1 MMTTKAYK
9 HKLSK
14 YIIAVLA
21 LSSLTACDFEKVN
34 TNEFELL
41 PEEGM
46 MDGITIGGPIT
57 AMEKCVFP
65 VGTQADGTLVVNR
78 YQTAYNLAADC
89 WSGYFG
95 QNNNWGGPNN
105 LNYFLKDGWVASSYT
120 EAYST
125 VVPLWQD
132 LKGKTETKFPE
143 AFALAQ
149 ILKISA
155 WHKATDMFGPIPYK
169 EAGKGLITVPYD
181 SQEEVYKAM
190 FKELSDAVDVLTRYA
205 DNGTTSLLPKA
216 DAVYGG
222 DVRKWVVYANSLM
235 LRLAMRVYYAD
246 AALSRQYAMQAINH
260 PYGVMKAKED
270 EAKMEKGAGL
280 VFKNNFDDL
289 INQYNECRMGS
300 SMLAYLGGYQDP
312 RLAKYFH
319 TSSLSQAMTV
329 GTMGKYMAIPTGHD
343 VNSNETF
350 KNTSRPAISNTTP
363 TYWMRASEVYFLL
376 SEAALHGFPVG
387 QSAEDLYKK
396 GIEMSFEEN
405 GIPTSEVTAY
415 LQSGLQPAAYN
426 MSVANPSVNV
436 SVPAVTQATTEWTGT
451 DEEKLEKIM
460 IQKWIALFPNGQEAW
475 TEYRRTGYPKLH
487 SAITNYSNGEVDS
500 EIGIRRMRYP
510 TNRSTSAEDIANL
523 ESARQ
528 MLRGGQDKAG
538 TRLWWDNK
546 NH

>member
-1 MMTTKAYK
+1 MKTKAYK
-9 HKLSK
+9 
-14 YIIAVLA
+14 YIVGFLA
-21 LSSLTACDFEKVN
+21 LSLFTACDFQKVN

-41 PEEGM
+41 PEEGL
-46 MDGITIGGPIT
+46 MDGISIGGPIT
-57 AMEKCVFP
+57 ALQKCVFP
-65 VGTQADGTLVVNR
+65 VGTQADGTSVANR

-120 EAYST
+120 ESYST

-132 LKGKTETKFPE
+132 LKGKTETQFPE
-143 AFALAQ
+143 VFALAQ

-181 SQEEVYKAM
+181 SQEEVYKSM
-190 FKELSDAVDVLTRYA
+190 FKELSDAIEVLTKYA
-205 DNGTTSLLPKA
+205 DNGNSKLLPNA
-216 DAVYGG
+216 DAVYAG
-222 DVRKWVVYANSLM
+222 DVHKWVVYANSLM

-246 AALSRQYAMQAINH
+246 AALSKKYALQAVNH
-260 PYGVMKAKED
+260 SYGVMKTKDD
-270 EAKMEKGAGL
+270 EAKMERGASL
-280 VFKNNFDDL
+280 EFKNNLDVL

-312 RLAKYFH
+312 RLPKYFN
-319 TSSLSQAMTV
+319 TSTVSQAVTV
-329 GTMGKYMAIPTGHD
+329 GTYGKYSGVPTGHD
-343 VNSNETF
+343 VSSNDAF
-350 KNTSRPAISNTTP
+350 RDSSRPAITSTTP

-376 SEAALHGFPVG
+376 AEAALHGFAVG
-387 QSAEDLYKK
+387 GTAESLYEK

-405 GIPTSEVTAY
+405 GIASSEVADY
-415 LQSGLQPAAYN
+415 MSSGLKPSAY
-426 MSVANPSVNV
+426 SFHLTNPGVNV
-436 SVPAVTQATTEWTGT
+436 DVPAVTEATTAWSGT

-460 IQKWIALFPNGQEAW
+460 IQKWIALYPNGQEAW

-487 SAITNYSNGEVDS
+487 SVVTNYSNGEIDS
-500 EIGIRRMRYP
+500 EVGIRRMRFP
-510 TNRSTSAEDIANL
+510 TNKSTSAEDIANL
-523 ESARQ
+523 ESARKL
-528 MLRGGQDKAG
+528 LRGGLDKAG

>member
-1 MMTTKAYK
+1 MKTKAYK
-9 HKLSK
+9 
-14 YIIAVLA
+14 YIVGFLA
-21 LSSLTACDFEKVN
+21 LSLFTACDFQKVN

-41 PEEGM
+41 PEEGL
-46 MDGITIGGPIT
+46 MDGISIGGPIT
-57 AMEKCVFP
+57 AMQKCVFP
-65 VGTQADGTLVVNR
+65 VGTQADGTSVANR

-120 EAYST
+120 ESYST

-132 LKGKTETKFPE
+132 LKGKTETQFPE
-143 AFALAQ
+143 VFALAQ

-190 FKELSDAVDVLTRYA
+190 FKELSDAIEVLTKYA
-205 DNGTTSLLPKA
+205 DNGNSKLLPNA
-216 DAVYGG
+216 DAVYAG
-222 DVRKWVVYANSLM
+222 DVHKWVVYANSLM

-246 AALSRQYAMQAINH
+246 AALSKKYALQAVNH
-260 PYGVMKAKED
+260 SYGVMKSKDD
-270 EAKMEKGAGL
+270 EAKMERGASL
-280 VFKNNFDDL
+280 EFKNNLDVL

-312 RLAKYFH
+312 RLPKYFN
-319 TSSLSQAMTV
+319 TSTVSQAVTV
-329 GTMGKYMAIPTGHD
+329 GTYGKYSGVPTGHD
-343 VNSNETF
+343 VSSNDAF
-350 KNTSRPAISNTTP
+350 RDSSRPAITSTTP

-376 SEAALHGFPVG
+376 AEAALHGFAVG
-387 QSAEDLYKK
+387 GTAESLYEK

-405 GIPTSEVTAY
+405 GIASSEVADY
-415 LQSGLQPAAYN
+415 MSSGLKPSAY
-426 MSVANPSVNV
+426 SFHLTNPGVNV
-436 SVPAVTQATTEWTGT
+436 DVPAVTEATTAWSGT

-460 IQKWIALFPNGQEAW
+460 IQKWIALYPNGQEAW

-487 SAITNYSNGEVDS
+487 SVVTNYSNGEIDS
-500 EIGIRRMRYP
+500 EVGIRRMRFP
-510 TNRSTSAEDIANL
+510 TNKSTSAEDIANL
-523 ESARQ
+523 ESARKL
-528 MLRGGQDKAG
+528 LRGGLDKAG

>member
-1 MMTTKAYK
+1 MKTKAYK
-9 HKLSK
+9 
-14 YIIAVLA
+14 YIVGVLA
-21 LSSLTACDFEKVN
+21 LSLFTACDFQKVN

-41 PEEGM
+41 PEEGL
-46 MDGITIGGPIT
+46 MDGISIGGPIT
-57 AMEKCVFP
+57 AMQKCVFP
-65 VGTQADGTLVVNR
+65 VGTQADGTSVANR

-120 EAYST
+120 ESYST

-132 LKGKTETKFPE
+132 LKGKTETQFPE
-143 AFALAQ
+143 VFALAQ

-190 FKELSDAVDVLTRYA
+190 FKELSDAIEVLTKYA
-205 DNGTTSLLPKA
+205 DNGNSKLLPNA
-216 DAVYGG
+216 DAVYAG
-222 DVRKWVVYANSLM
+222 DVHKWVVYANSLM

-246 AALSRQYAMQAINH
+246 AALSKKYALQAVNH
-260 PYGVMKAKED
+260 SYGVMKTKDD
-270 EAKMEKGAGL
+270 EAKMERGASL
-280 VFKNNFDDL
+280 EFKNNLDVL

-312 RLAKYFH
+312 RLPKYFN
-319 TSSLSQAMTV
+319 TSTVSQAVTV
-329 GTMGKYMAIPTGHD
+329 GTYGKYSGVPTGHD
-343 VNSNETF
+343 VSSNDAF
-350 KNTSRPAISNTTP
+350 RDSSRPAITSTTP

-376 SEAALHGFPVG
+376 AEAALHGFAVG
-387 QSAEDLYKK
+387 GTAESLYEK

-405 GIPTSEVTAY
+405 GIASSEVADY
-415 LQSGLQPAAYN
+415 MSSGLKPSAY
-426 MSVANPSVNV
+426 SFHLTNPGVNV
-436 SVPAVTQATTEWTGT
+436 DVPAVTEATTAWSGT

-460 IQKWIALFPNGQEAW
+460 IQKWIALYPNGQEAW
-475 TEYRRTGYPKLH
+475 SEYRRTGYPKLH
-487 SAITNYSNGEVDS
+487 SAISNYSNGEVDS
-500 EIGIRRMRYP
+500 EVGIRRMRFP
-510 TNRSTSAEDIANL
+510 TNKSTSAEDIANL
-523 ESARQ
+523 ESARKL
-528 MLRGGQDKAG
+528 LRGGLDKAG

>member
-1 MMTTKAYK
+1 MKTKAYK
-9 HKLSK
+9 
-14 YIIAVLA
+14 YIVGFLA
-21 LSSLTACDFEKVN
+21 LSLFTACDFQKVN

-41 PEEGM
+41 PEEGL
-46 MDGITIGGPIT
+46 MDGISIGGPIT
-57 AMEKCVFP
+57 AMQKCVFP
-65 VGTQADGTLVVNR
+65 VGTQADGTSVANR

-120 EAYST
+120 ESYST

-132 LKGKTETKFPE
+132 LKGKTETQFPE
-143 AFALAQ
+143 VFALAQ

-181 SQEEVYKAM
+181 SQEEVYKSM
-190 FKELSDAVDVLTRYA
+190 FKELSDAIEVLTKYA
-205 DNGTTSLLPKA
+205 DNGNSKLLPNA
-216 DAVYGG
+216 DAVYAG
-222 DVRKWVVYANSLM
+222 DVHKWVVYANSLM

-246 AALSRQYAMQAINH
+246 AALSKKYALQAVNH
-260 PYGVMKAKED
+260 SYGVMKTKDD
-270 EAKMEKGAGL
+270 EAKMERGASL
-280 VFKNNFDDL
+280 EFKNNLDVL

-312 RLAKYFH
+312 RLPKYFN
-319 TSSLSQAMTV
+319 TSTVSQAVTV
-329 GTMGKYMAIPTGHD
+329 GTYGKYSGVPTGHD
-343 VNSNETF
+343 VSSNDAF
-350 KNTSRPAISNTTP
+350 RDSSRPAITSTTP

-376 SEAALHGFPVG
+376 AEAALHGFAVG
-387 QSAEDLYKK
+387 GTAESLYEK

-405 GIPTSEVTAY
+405 GIASSEVADY
-415 LQSGLQPAAYN
+415 MSSGLKPSAY
-426 MSVANPSVNV
+426 SFHLTNPGVNV
-436 SVPAVTQATTEWTGT
+436 DVPAVTEATTAWSGT

-460 IQKWIALFPNGQEAW
+460 IQKWIALYPNGQEAW
-475 TEYRRTGYPKLH
+475 SEYRRTGYPKLH
-487 SAITNYSNGEVDS
+487 SVVTNYSNGEIDS
-500 EIGIRRMRYP
+500 EVGIRRMRFP
-510 TNRSTSAEDIANL
+510 TNKSTSAEDIANL
-523 ESARQ
+523 ESARKL
-528 MLRGGQDKAG
+528 LRGGLDKAG

>member
-1 MMTTKAYK
+1 MKTKAYK
-9 HKLSK
+9 
-14 YIIAVLA
+14 YIVGVLA
-21 LSSLTACDFEKVN
+21 LSLFTACDFQKVN

-41 PEEGM
+41 PEEGL
-46 MDGITIGGPIT
+46 MDGISIGGPIT
-57 AMEKCVFP
+57 AMQKCVFP
-65 VGTQADGTLVVNR
+65 VGTQADGTSVANR

-120 EAYST
+120 ESYST

-132 LKGKTETKFPE
+132 LKGKTETQFPE
-143 AFALAQ
+143 VFALAQ

-181 SQEEVYKAM
+181 SQEEVYKSM
-190 FKELSDAVDVLTRYA
+190 FKELSDAIEVLTKYA
-205 DNGTTSLLPKA
+205 DNGNSKLLPNA
-216 DAVYGG
+216 DAVYAG
-222 DVRKWVVYANSLM
+222 DVHKWVVYANSLM

-246 AALSRQYAMQAINH
+246 AALSKKYALQAINH
-260 PYGVMKAKED
+260 SYGVMKTKDD
-270 EAKMEKGAGL
+270 EAKMERGASL
-280 VFKNNFDDL
+280 EFKNNLDVL

-312 RLAKYFH
+312 RLPKYFN
-319 TSSLSQAMTV
+319 TSTVSQAVTV
-329 GTMGKYMAIPTGHD
+329 GTYGKYSGVPTGHD
-343 VNSNETF
+343 VSSNDAF
-350 KNTSRPAISNTTP
+350 KDSSRPAITSTTP

-376 SEAALHGFPVG
+376 AEAALHGFAVG
-387 QSAEDLYKK
+387 GTAESLYEK

-405 GIPTSEVTAY
+405 GIASSEVADY
-415 LQSGLQPAAYN
+415 MSSGLKPSAY
-426 MSVANPSVNV
+426 SFHLTNPSVNV
-436 SVPAVTQATTEWTGT
+436 DVPAVTEATTAWSGT

-460 IQKWIALFPNGQEAW
+460 IQKWIALYPNGQEAW

-487 SAITNYSNGEVDS
+487 SVVTNYSNGEVDS
-500 EIGIRRMRYP
+500 EVGIRRMRFP
-510 TNRSTSAEDIANL
+510 TNKSTSAEDIANL
-523 ESARQ
+523 ESARKL
-528 MLRGGQDKAG
+528 LRGGLDKAG

>member
-1 MMTTKAYK
+1 MKTKAYK
-9 HKLSK
+9 
-14 YIIAVLA
+14 YIVGFLA
-21 LSSLTACDFEKVN
+21 LSLFTACDFQKVN

-41 PEEGM
+41 PEEGL
-46 MDGITIGGPIT
+46 MDGISIGGPIT
-57 AMEKCVFP
+57 AMQKCVFP
-65 VGTQADGTLVVNR
+65 VGTQADGTSVANR

-120 EAYST
+120 ESYST

-132 LKGKTETKFPE
+132 LKGKTETQFPE
-143 AFALAQ
+143 VFALAQ

-190 FKELSDAVDVLTRYA
+190 FKELSDAIEVLTKYA
-205 DNGTTSLLPKA
+205 DNGNSKLLPNA
-216 DAVYGG
+216 DAVYAG
-222 DVRKWVVYANSLM
+222 DVHKWVVYANSLM

-246 AALSRQYAMQAINH
+246 AALSKKYALQAVNH
-260 PYGVMKAKED
+260 SYGVMKTKDD
-270 EAKMEKGAGL
+270 EAKMERGASL
-280 VFKNNFDDL
+280 EFKNNLDVL

-312 RLAKYFH
+312 RLPKYFN
-319 TSSLSQAMTV
+319 TSTVSQAVTV
-329 GTMGKYMAIPTGHD
+329 GTYGKYSGVPTGHD
-343 VNSNETF
+343 VSSNGAF
-350 KNTSRPAISNTTP
+350 RDSSRPAITSTTP

-376 SEAALHGFPVG
+376 AEAALHGFAVG
-387 QSAEDLYKK
+387 GTAESLYEK

-405 GIPTSEVTAY
+405 GIASSEVADY
-415 LQSGLQPAAYN
+415 MSSGLKPSAY
-426 MSVANPSVNV
+426 SFHLTNPGVNV
-436 SVPAVTQATTEWTGT
+436 DVPAVTEATTAWSGT

-460 IQKWIALFPNGQEAW
+460 IQKWIALYPNGQEAW

-487 SAITNYSNGEVDS
+487 SVVTNYSNGEIDS
-500 EIGIRRMRYP
+500 EVGIRRMRFP
-510 TNRSTSAEDIANL
+510 TNKSTSAEDIANL
-523 ESARQ
+523 ESARKL
-528 MLRGGQDKAG
+528 LRGGLDKAG

>member
-1 MMTTKAYK
+1 MKTKAYK
-9 HKLSK
+9 
-14 YIIAVLA
+14 YIVGFLA
-21 LSSLTACDFEKVN
+21 LSLFTACDFQKVN

-41 PEEGM
+41 PEEGL
-46 MDGITIGGPIT
+46 MDGISIGGPIT
-57 AMEKCVFP
+57 AMQKCVFP
-65 VGTQADGTLVVNR
+65 VGTQADGTSVANR

-120 EAYST
+120 ESYST

-132 LKGKTETKFPE
+132 LKGKTETQFPE
-143 AFALAQ
+143 VFALAQ

-190 FKELSDAVDVLTRYA
+190 FKELSDAIEVLTKYA
-205 DNGTTSLLPKA
+205 DNGNSKLLPNA
-216 DAVYGG
+216 DAVYAG
-222 DVRKWVVYANSLM
+222 DVHKWVVYANSLM

-246 AALSRQYAMQAINH
+246 AALSKKYALQAVNH
-260 PYGVMKAKED
+260 SYGVMKTKDD
-270 EAKMEKGAGL
+270 EAKMERGASL
-280 VFKNNFDDL
+280 EFKNNLDVL

-312 RLAKYFH
+312 RLPKYFN
-319 TSSLSQAMTV
+319 TSTVSQAVTV
-329 GTMGKYMAIPTGHD
+329 GTYGKYSGVPTGHD
-343 VNSNETF
+343 VSSNDAF
-350 KNTSRPAISNTTP
+350 RDSSRPAITSTTP

-376 SEAALHGFPVG
+376 AEAALHGFAVG
-387 QSAEDLYKK
+387 GTAESLYEK

-405 GIPTSEVTAY
+405 GIASSEVADY
-415 LQSGLQPAAYN
+415 MSSGLKPSAY
-426 MSVANPSVNV
+426 SFHLTNPSVNV
-436 SVPAVTQATTEWTGT
+436 DVPAVTEATTAWSGT

-460 IQKWIALFPNGQEAW
+460 IQKWIALYPNGQEAW

-487 SAITNYSNGEVDS
+487 SVVTNYSNGEVDS
-500 EIGIRRMRYP
+500 EVGIRRMRFP
-510 TNRSTSAEDIANL
+510 TNKSTSAEDIANL
-523 ESARQ
+523 ESARKL
-528 MLRGGQDKAG
+528 LRGGLDKAG

>member
-1 MMTTKAYK
+1 MKTKAYK
-9 HKLSK
+9 
-14 YIIAVLA
+14 YIVGVLA
-21 LSSLTACDFEKVN
+21 LSLFTACDFQKVN

-41 PEEGM
+41 PEEGL
-46 MDGITIGGPIT
+46 MDGISIGGPIT
-57 AMEKCVFP
+57 AMQKCVFP
-65 VGTQADGTLVVNR
+65 VGTQADGTSVANR

-120 EAYST
+120 ESYST

-132 LKGKTETKFPE
+132 LKGKTETQFPE
-143 AFALAQ
+143 VFALAQ

-181 SQEEVYKAM
+181 SQEEVYKSM
-190 FKELSDAVDVLTRYA
+190 FKELSDAIEVLTKYA
-205 DNGTTSLLPKA
+205 DNGNSKLLPNA
-216 DAVYGG
+216 DAIYAG
-222 DVRKWVVYANSLM
+222 DVHKWVVYANSLM

-246 AALSRQYAMQAINH
+246 AALSKQYALQAVNH
-260 PYGVMKAKED
+260 SYGVMKTKDD
-270 EAKMEKGAGL
+270 EAKMERGASL
-280 VFKNNFDDL
+280 EFKNNLDVL

-312 RLAKYFH
+312 RLPKYFN
-319 TSSLSQAMTV
+319 TSTVSQAVTV
-329 GTMGKYMAIPTGHD
+329 GTYGKYSGVPTGHD
-343 VNSNETF
+343 VSSNDAF
-350 KNTSRPAISNTTP
+350 KDSSRPAITSTTP

-376 SEAALHGFPVG
+376 AEAALHGFAVG
-387 QSAEDLYKK
+387 GTAESLYEK

-405 GIPTSEVTAY
+405 GIASSEAADY
-415 LQSGLQPAAYN
+415 MSSGLKPSAY
-426 MSVANPSVNV
+426 SFHLTNPGVNV
-436 SVPAVTQATTEWTGT
+436 DVPAVTQATTEWTGT

-460 IQKWIALFPNGQEAW
+460 IQKWIALYPNGQEAW

-487 SAITNYSNGEVDS
+487 SVVTNYSNGEIDS
-500 EIGIRRMRYP
+500 EVGIRRMRFP
-510 TNRSTSAEDIANL
+510 TNKSTSAEDIANL
-523 ESARQ
+523 ESARKL
-528 MLRGGQDKAG
+528 LRGGLDKAG

>member
-1 MMTTKAYK
+1 MKTKAYK
-9 HKLSK
+9 
-14 YIIAVLA
+14 YIVGVLA
-21 LSSLTACDFEKVN
+21 LSLFTACDFQKVN

-41 PEEGM
+41 PEEGL
-46 MDGITIGGPIT
+46 MDGISIGGPIT
-57 AMEKCVFP
+57 AMQKCVFP
-65 VGTQADGTLVVNR
+65 VGTQADGTSVANR

-120 EAYST
+120 ESYST

-132 LKGKTETKFPE
+132 LKGKTETQFPE
-143 AFALAQ
+143 VFALAQ

-190 FKELSDAVDVLTRYA
+190 FKELSDAIEVLTKYA
-205 DNGTTSLLPKA
+205 DNGNSKLLPNA
-216 DAVYGG
+216 DAVYAG
-222 DVRKWVVYANSLM
+222 DVHKWVVYANSLM

-246 AALSRQYAMQAINH
+246 AALSKKYALQAVNH
-260 PYGVMKAKED
+260 SYGVMKIKDD
-270 EAKMEKGAGL
+270 EAKMERGASL
-280 VFKNNFDDL
+280 EFKNNLDVL

-312 RLAKYFH
+312 RLPKYFN
-319 TSSLSQAMTV
+319 TSTVSQAVTV
-329 GTMGKYMAIPTGHD
+329 GTYGKYSGVPTGHD
-343 VNSNETF
+343 VSSNDAF
-350 KNTSRPAISNTTP
+350 KDSSRPAITSTTP

-376 SEAALHGFPVG
+376 AEAALHGFAVG
-387 QSAEDLYKK
+387 GTAESLYEK

-405 GIPTSEVTAY
+405 GIASSEVADY
-415 LQSGLQPAAYN
+415 MSSGLKPSAY
-426 MSVANPSVNV
+426 SFHLTNPGVNV
-436 SVPAVTQATTEWTGT
+436 DVPAVTEATTAWSGT

-460 IQKWIALFPNGQEAW
+460 IQKWIALYPNGQEAW

-487 SAITNYSNGEVDS
+487 SVVTNYSNGEVDS
-500 EIGIRRMRYP
+500 EVGIRRMRFP
-510 TNRSTSAEDIANL
+510 TNKSTSAEDIANL
-523 ESARQ
+523 ESARKL
-528 MLRGGQDKAG
+528 LRGGLDKAG

>member
-1 MMTTKAYK
+1 MKTKAYK
-9 HKLSK
+9 YIVGVLVLS
-14 YIIAVLA
+14 LF
-21 LSSLTACDFEKVN
+21 TACDFQKVN

-41 PEEGM
+41 PEEGL
-46 MDGITIGGPIT
+46 MDGISIGGPIT
-57 AMEKCVFP
+57 AMQKCVFP
-65 VGTQADGTLVVNR
+65 VGTQADGTSVANR

-120 EAYST
+120 ESYST

-132 LKGKTETKFPE
+132 LKGKTETQFPE
-143 AFALAQ
+143 VFALAQ

-181 SQEEVYKAM
+181 SQEEVYKSM
-190 FKELSDAVDVLTRYA
+190 FKELSDAIEVLTKYA
-205 DNGTTSLLPKA
+205 DNGNSKLLPNA
-216 DAVYGG
+216 DAVYAG
-222 DVRKWVVYANSLM
+222 DVHKWVVYANSLM

-246 AALSRQYAMQAINH
+246 AALSKKYALQAVNH
-260 PYGVMKAKED
+260 SYGVMKTKDD
-270 EAKMEKGAGL
+270 EAKMERGASL
-280 VFKNNFDDL
+280 EFKNNLDVL

-312 RLAKYFH
+312 RLPKYFN
-319 TSSLSQAMTV
+319 TSTVSQAVTV
-329 GTMGKYMAIPTGHD
+329 GTYGKYSGVPTGHD
-343 VNSNETF
+343 VSSNDAF
-350 KNTSRPAISNTTP
+350 RDSSRPAITSTTP

-376 SEAALHGFPVG
+376 AEAALHGFAVG
-387 QSAEDLYKK
+387 GTAESLYEK

-405 GIPTSEVTAY
+405 GIASSEVADY
-415 LQSGLQPAAYN
+415 MSSGLKPSAY
-426 MSVANPSVNV
+426 SFHLTNPGVNV
-436 SVPAVTQATTEWTGT
+436 DVPAVTEATTAWSGT

-460 IQKWIALFPNGQEAW
+460 IQKWIALYPNGQEAW
-475 TEYRRTGYPKLH
+475 SEYRRTGYPKLH
-487 SAITNYSNGEVDS
+487 SVVTNYSNGEVDS
-500 EIGIRRMRYP
+500 EVGIRRMRFP
-510 TNRSTSAEDIANL
+510 TNKSTSAEDIANL
-523 ESARQ
+523 ESARKL
-528 MLRGGQDKAG
+528 LRGGLDKAG

>member
-1 MMTTKAYK
+1 MKTKAYK
-9 HKLSK
+9 
-14 YIIAVLA
+14 YIVGVLA
-21 LSSLTACDFEKVN
+21 LSLFTACDFQKVN

-41 PEEGM
+41 PEEGL
-46 MDGITIGGPIT
+46 MDGISIGGPIT
-57 AMEKCVFP
+57 AMQKCVFP
-65 VGTQADGTLVVNR
+65 VGTQADGTSVANR

-120 EAYST
+120 ESYST

-132 LKGKTETKFPE
+132 LKGKTETQFPE
-143 AFALAQ
+143 VFALAQ

-181 SQEEVYKAM
+181 SQEEVYKSM
-190 FKELSDAVDVLTRYA
+190 FKELSDAIEVLTKYA
-205 DNGTTSLLPKA
+205 DNGNSKLLPNA
-216 DAVYGG
+216 DAVYAG
-222 DVRKWVVYANSLM
+222 DVHKWVVYANSLM

-246 AALSRQYAMQAINH
+246 AALSKQYALQAVNH
-260 PYGVMKAKED
+260 SYGVMKSKDD
-270 EAKMEKGAGL
+270 EAKMERGASL
-280 VFKNNFDDL
+280 EFKNNLDVL

-312 RLAKYFH
+312 RLPKYFN
-319 TSSLSQAMTV
+319 TSTVSQAVTV
-329 GTMGKYMAIPTGHD
+329 GTYGKYSGVPTGHD
-343 VNSNETF
+343 VSSNDAF
-350 KNTSRPAISNTTP
+350 KDSSRPAITSTTP

-376 SEAALHGFPVG
+376 AEAALHGFAVG
-387 QSAEDLYKK
+387 GTAESLYEK

-405 GIPTSEVTAY
+405 GIASSEVADY
-415 LQSGLQPAAYN
+415 MSSGLKPSAY
-426 MSVANPSVNV
+426 SFHLTNPSVNV
-436 SVPAVTQATTEWTGT
+436 DAPALTQATTEWTGT

-460 IQKWIALFPNGQEAW
+460 IQKWIALYPNGQEAW
-475 TEYRRTGYPKLH
+475 SEYRRTGYPKLH
-487 SAITNYSNGEVDS
+487 STITNYSNGEVDS
-500 EIGIRRMRYP
+500 EVGIRRMRFP
-510 TNRSTSAEDIANL
+510 TNKSTSAEDIANL
-523 ESARQ
+523 ESARKL
-528 MLRGGQDKAG
+528 LRGGLDKAG

>member
-1 MMTTKAYK
+1 MKTKAYK
-9 HKLSK
+9 
-14 YIIAVLA
+14 YIVGVLA
-21 LSSLTACDFEKVN
+21 LSLFTACDFQKVN

-41 PEEGM
+41 PEEGL
-46 MDGITIGGPIT
+46 MDGISIGGPIT
-57 AMEKCVFP
+57 AMQKCVFP
-65 VGTQADGTLVVNR
+65 VGTQADGTSVANR

-120 EAYST
+120 ESYST

-132 LKGKTETKFPE
+132 LKGKTETQFPE
-143 AFALAQ
+143 VFALAQ

-190 FKELSDAVDVLTRYA
+190 FKELSDAIEVLTKYA
-205 DNGTTSLLPKA
+205 DNGNSKLLPNA
-216 DAVYGG
+216 DAVYAG
-222 DVRKWVVYANSLM
+222 DVHKWVVYANSLM

-246 AALSRQYAMQAINH
+246 AALSKKYALQAVNH
-260 PYGVMKAKED
+260 SYGVMKTKDD
-270 EAKMEKGAGL
+270 EAKMERGASL
-280 VFKNNFDDL
+280 EFKNNLDVL

-312 RLAKYFH
+312 RLPKYFN
-319 TSSLSQAMTV
+319 TSTVSQAVTV
-329 GTMGKYMAIPTGHD
+329 GTYGKYSGVPTGHD
-343 VNSNETF
+343 VSSNDAF
-350 KNTSRPAISNTTP
+350 RDSSRPAITSTTP

-376 SEAALHGFPVG
+376 AEAALHGFAVG
-387 QSAEDLYKK
+387 GTAESLYEK

-405 GIPTSEVTAY
+405 GIASSEVADY
-415 LQSGLQPAAYN
+415 MSSGLKPSAY
-426 MSVANPSVNV
+426 SFHLTNPSVNV
-436 SVPAVTQATTEWTGT
+436 DAPALTQATTEWTGT

-460 IQKWIALFPNGQEAW
+460 IQKWIALYPNGQEAW

-487 SAITNYSNGEVDS
+487 SVVTNYSNGEIDS
-500 EIGIRRMRYP
+500 EVGIRRMRFP
-510 TNRSTSAEDIANL
+510 TNKSTSAEDIANL
-523 ESARQ
+523 ESARKL
-528 MLRGGQDKAG
+528 LRGGLDKAG

-546 NH
+546 KH

>member
-1 MMTTKAYK
+1 MKTKAYK
-9 HKLSK
+9 
-14 YIIAVLA
+14 YIVGVLA
-21 LSSLTACDFEKVN
+21 LSLFTACDFQKVN

-41 PEEGM
+41 PEEGL
-46 MDGITIGGPIT
+46 MDGISIGGPIT
-57 AMEKCVFP
+57 AMQKCVFP
-65 VGTQADGTLVVNR
+65 VGTQADGTSVANR

-120 EAYST
+120 ESYST

-132 LKGKTETKFPE
+132 LKGKTETQFPE
-143 AFALAQ
+143 VFALAQ

-190 FKELSDAVDVLTRYA
+190 FKELSDAIEVLTKYA
-205 DNGTTSLLPKA
+205 DNGNSKLLPNA
-216 DAVYGG
+216 DAVYAG
-222 DVRKWVVYANSLM
+222 DVHKWVVYANSLM

-246 AALSRQYAMQAINH
+246 AALSKKYALQAVNH
-260 PYGVMKAKED
+260 SYGVMKSKDD
-270 EAKMEKGAGL
+270 EAKMERGASL
-280 VFKNNFDDL
+280 EFKNNLDVL

-312 RLAKYFH
+312 RLPKYFN
-319 TSSLSQAMTV
+319 TSTVSQAVTV
-329 GTMGKYMAIPTGHD
+329 GTYGKYSGVPTGHD
-343 VNSNETF
+343 VSSNDAF
-350 KNTSRPAISNTTP
+350 RDSSRPAITSTTP

-376 SEAALHGFPVG
+376 AEAALHGFAVG
-387 QSAEDLYKK
+387 GTAESLYEK

-405 GIPTSEVTAY
+405 GIASSEVADY
-415 LQSGLQPAAYN
+415 MSSGLKPSAY
-426 MSVANPSVNV
+426 SFHLTNPSVNV
-436 SVPAVTQATTEWTGT
+436 DVPAVTEATTAWSGT

-460 IQKWIALFPNGQEAW
+460 IQKWIALYPNGQEAW

-487 SAITNYSNGEVDS
+487 SVVTNYSNGEVDS
-500 EIGIRRMRYP
+500 EVGIRRMRFP
-510 TNRSTSAEDIANL
+510 TNKSTSAEDIANL
-523 ESARQ
+523 ESARKL
-528 MLRGGQDKAG
+528 LRGGLDKAG

>member
-1 MMTTKAYK
+1 MKTKAYK
-9 HKLSK
+9 
-14 YIIAVLA
+14 YIVGFLA
-21 LSSLTACDFEKVN
+21 LSLFTACDFQKVN

-41 PEEGM
+41 PEEGL
-46 MDGITIGGPIT
+46 MDGISIGGPIT
-57 AMEKCVFP
+57 AMQKCVFP
-65 VGTQADGTLVVNR
+65 VGTQADGTSVANR

-120 EAYST
+120 ESYST
-125 VVPLWQD
+125 IVPLWQD
-132 LKGKTETKFPE
+132 LKGKTETQFPE
-143 AFALAQ
+143 VFALAQ

-181 SQEEVYKAM
+181 SQEEVYKSM
-190 FKELSDAVDVLTRYA
+190 FKELSDAIEVLTKYA
-205 DNGTTSLLPKA
+205 DNGNSKLLPNA
-216 DAVYGG
+216 DAVYAG
-222 DVRKWVVYANSLM
+222 DVHKWVVYANSLM

-246 AALSRQYAMQAINH
+246 AALSKKYALQAVNH
-260 PYGVMKAKED
+260 SYGVMKTKDD
-270 EAKMEKGAGL
+270 EAKMERGASL
-280 VFKNNFDDL
+280 EFKNNLDVL

-312 RLAKYFH
+312 RLPKYFN
-319 TSSLSQAMTV
+319 TSTVSQAVTV
-329 GTMGKYMAIPTGHD
+329 GTYGKYSGVPTGHD
-343 VNSNETF
+343 VSSNDAF
-350 KNTSRPAISNTTP
+350 KDSSRPAITSTTP

-376 SEAALHGFPVG
+376 AEAALHGFAVG
-387 QSAEDLYKK
+387 GTAESLYEK

-405 GIPTSEVTAY
+405 GIASSEVADY
-415 LQSGLQPAAYN
+415 MSSGLKPSAY
-426 MSVANPSVNV
+426 SFHLTNPGVNV
-436 SVPAVTQATTEWTGT
+436 DVPAVTEATTAWSGT

-460 IQKWIALFPNGQEAW
+460 IQKWIALYPNGQEAW

-487 SAITNYSNGEVDS
+487 SAISNYSNGEVDS
-500 EIGIRRMRYP
+500 EVGIRRMHFP
-510 TNRSTSAEDIANL
+510 TNKSTSAEDIANL
-523 ESARQ
+523 ESARKL
-528 MLRGGQDKAG
+528 LRGGLDKAG

>member
-1 MMTTKAYK
+1 MKTKAYK
-9 HKLSK
+9 
-14 YIIAVLA
+14 YIVGVLA
-21 LSSLTACDFEKVN
+21 LSLFTACDFQKVN

-41 PEEGM
+41 PEEGL
-46 MDGITIGGPIT
+46 MDGISIGGPIT
-57 AMEKCVFP
+57 AMQKCVFP
-65 VGTQADGTLVVNR
+65 VGTQADGTSVANR

-120 EAYST
+120 ESYST
-125 VVPLWQD
+125 VIPLWQD
-132 LKGKTETKFPE
+132 LKGKTEKQFPE
-143 AFALAQ
+143 VFALAQ

-181 SQEEVYKAM
+181 SQEEVYKSM
-190 FKELSDAVDVLTRYA
+190 FKELSDAIEVLTKYA
-205 DNGTTSLLPKA
+205 DNGNSKLLPNA
-216 DAVYGG
+216 DAVYAG
-222 DVRKWVVYANSLM
+222 DVHKWVVYANSLM

-246 AALSRQYAMQAINH
+246 AALSKKYALQAVNH
-260 PYGVMKAKED
+260 SYGVMKTKDD
-270 EAKMEKGAGL
+270 EAKMERGASL
-280 VFKNNFDDL
+280 EFKNNLDVL

-312 RLAKYFH
+312 RLPKYFN
-319 TSSLSQAMTV
+319 TSTVSQAVTV
-329 GTMGKYMAIPTGHD
+329 GTYGKYSGVPTGHD
-343 VNSNETF
+343 VSSNDAF
-350 KNTSRPAISNTTP
+350 RDSSRPAITSTTP

-376 SEAALHGFPVG
+376 AEAALHGFAVG
-387 QSAEDLYKK
+387 GTAESLYEK

-405 GIPTSEVTAY
+405 GIASSEVADY
-415 LQSGLQPAAYN
+415 MSSGLKPSAY
-426 MSVANPSVNV
+426 SFHLTNPSVNV
-436 SVPAVTQATTEWTGT
+436 DAPALTQATTEWTGT

-460 IQKWIALFPNGQEAW
+460 IQKWIALYPNGQEAW

-487 SAITNYSNGEVDS
+487 SVITNYSNGEIDS
-500 EIGIRRMRYP
+500 EVGIRRMRFP
-510 TNRSTSAEDIANL
+510 TNKSTSAEDIANL
-523 ESARQ
+523 ESARKL
-528 MLRGGQDKAG
+528 LRGGLDKAG

>member
-1 MMTTKAYK
+1 MKTKAYK
-9 HKLSK
+9 
-14 YIIAVLA
+14 YIVGVLA
-21 LSSLTACDFEKVN
+21 LSLFTACDFQKVN

-41 PEEGM
+41 PEEGL
-46 MDGITIGGPIT
+46 MDGISIGGPIT
-57 AMEKCVFP
+57 AMQKCVFP
-65 VGTQADGTLVVNR
+65 VGTQADGTSVANR

-120 EAYST
+120 ESYST

-132 LKGKTETKFPE
+132 LKGKTETQFPE
-143 AFALAQ
+143 VFALAQ

-181 SQEEVYKAM
+181 SQEEVYKSM
-190 FKELSDAVDVLTRYA
+190 FKELSDAIEVLTKYA
-205 DNGTTSLLPKA
+205 DNGNSKLLPNA
-216 DAVYGG
+216 DAIYAG
-222 DVRKWVVYANSLM
+222 DVHKWVVYANSLM

-246 AALSRQYAMQAINH
+246 AALSKQYALQAVNH
-260 PYGVMKAKED
+260 SYGVMKSKDD
-270 EAKMEKGAGL
+270 EAKMERGASL
-280 VFKNNFDDL
+280 EFKNNLDVL

-312 RLAKYFH
+312 RLPKYFN
-319 TSSLSQAMTV
+319 TSTVSQAVTV
-329 GTMGKYMAIPTGHD
+329 GTYGKYSGVPTGHD
-343 VNSNETF
+343 VSSNDAF
-350 KNTSRPAISNTTP
+350 KDSSRPAITSTAP

-376 SEAALHGFPVG
+376 AEAALHGFAVG
-387 QSAEDLYKK
+387 GTAESLYEK

-405 GIPTSEVTAY
+405 GIASSEVADY
-415 LQSGLQPAAYN
+415 MSSGLKPSAY
-426 MSVANPSVNV
+426 SFHLTNPGVNV
-436 SVPAVTQATTEWTGT
+436 DVPAVTQATTEWTGT

-460 IQKWIALFPNGQEAW
+460 IQKWIALYPNGQEAW

-487 SAITNYSNGEVDS
+487 SVVTNYSNGEIDS
-500 EIGIRRMRYP
+500 EVGIRRMRFP
-510 TNRSTSAEDIANL
+510 TNKSTSAEDIANL
-523 ESARQ
+523 ESARKL
-528 MLRGGQDKAG
+528 LRGGLDKAG

>member
-1 MMTTKAYK
+1 MKTKAYK
-9 HKLSK
+9 
-14 YIIAVLA
+14 YIVGVLA
-21 LSSLTACDFEKVN
+21 LSLFTACDFQKVN

-41 PEEGM
+41 PEEGL
-46 MDGITIGGPIT
+46 MDGISIGGPIT
-57 AMEKCVFP
+57 AMQKCVFP
-65 VGTQADGTLVVNR
+65 VGTQADGTSVANR

-120 EAYST
+120 ESYST

-132 LKGKTETKFPE
+132 LKGKTETQFPE
-143 AFALAQ
+143 VFALAQ

-181 SQEEVYKAM
+181 SQEEVYKSM
-190 FKELSDAVDVLTRYA
+190 FKELSDAIEVLTKYA
-205 DNGTTSLLPKA
+205 DNGNSKLLPNA
-216 DAVYGG
+216 DAVYAG
-222 DVRKWVVYANSLM
+222 DVHKWVVYANSLM

-246 AALSRQYAMQAINH
+246 AALSKKYALQAVNH
-260 PYGVMKAKED
+260 SYGVMKTKDD
-270 EAKMEKGAGL
+270 EAKMERGASL
-280 VFKNNFDDL
+280 EFKNNLDVL

-312 RLAKYFH
+312 RLPKYFN
-319 TSSLSQAMTV
+319 TSTVSQAVTV
-329 GTMGKYMAIPTGHD
+329 GTYGKYSGVPTGHD
-343 VNSNETF
+343 VSSNDAF
-350 KNTSRPAISNTTP
+350 KDSSRPAITSTTP

-376 SEAALHGFPVG
+376 AEAALHGFAVG
-387 QSAEDLYKK
+387 GTAESLYEK

-405 GIPTSEVTAY
+405 GIASSEVVDY
-415 LQSGLQPAAYN
+415 MSSGLKPSAY
-426 MSVANPSVNV
+426 SFHLTNPSVNV
-436 SVPAVTQATTEWTGT
+436 DVPAVTEATTAWNGT

-460 IQKWIALFPNGQEAW
+460 IQKWIALYPNGQEAW
-475 TEYRRTGYPKLH
+475 SEYRRTGYPKLH
-487 SAITNYSNGEVDS
+487 SVITNYSNGEIDS
-500 EIGIRRMRYP
+500 EVGIRRMRFP
-510 TNRSTSAEDIANL
+510 TNKSTSAEDIANL
-523 ESARQ
+523 ESARKL
-528 MLRGGQDKAG
+528 LRGGLDKAG

>member
-1 MMTTKAYK
+1 MKTKAYK
-9 HKLSK
+9 YIVGVLVLS
-14 YIIAVLA
+14 LF
-21 LSSLTACDFEKVN
+21 TACDFQKVN

-41 PEEGM
+41 PEEGL
-46 MDGITIGGPIT
+46 MDGISIGGPIT
-57 AMEKCVFP
+57 AMQKCVFP
-65 VGTQADGTLVVNR
+65 VGTQADGTSVANR

-120 EAYST
+120 ESYST

-132 LKGKTETKFPE
+132 LKGKTETQFPE
-143 AFALAQ
+143 VFALAQ

-181 SQEEVYKAM
+181 SQEEVYKSM
-190 FKELSDAVDVLTRYA
+190 FKELSDAIEVLTKYA
-205 DNGTTSLLPKA
+205 DNGNSKLLPNA
-216 DAVYGG
+216 DAVYAG
-222 DVRKWVVYANSLM
+222 DVHKWVVYANSLM

-246 AALSRQYAMQAINH
+246 AALSKQYALQAVNH
-260 PYGVMKAKED
+260 SYGVMKTKDD
-270 EAKMEKGAGL
+270 EAKMERGASL
-280 VFKNNFDDL
+280 EFKNNLDVL

-312 RLAKYFH
+312 RLPKYFN
-319 TSSLSQAMTV
+319 TSSVSQAVTV
-329 GTMGKYMAIPTGHD
+329 GTYGKYSGVPTGHD
-343 VNSNETF
+343 VSSNDAF
-350 KNTSRPAISNTTP
+350 KDSSRPAITSTTP

-376 SEAALHGFPVG
+376 AEAALHGFAVG
-387 QSAEDLYKK
+387 GTAESLYEK

-405 GIPTSEVTAY
+405 GIASSEVADY
-415 LQSGLQPAAYN
+415 MSSGLKPSAY
-426 MSVANPSVNV
+426 SFHLTNPGVNV
-436 SVPAVTQATTEWTGT
+436 DVPAVTEATTAWSGT

-460 IQKWIALFPNGQEAW
+460 IQKWIALYPNGQEAW

-487 SAITNYSNGEVDS
+487 SAISNYSNGEVDS
-500 EIGIRRMRYP
+500 EVGIRRMRFP
-510 TNRSTSAEDIANL
+510 TNKSTSAEDIANL
-523 ESARQ
+523 ESARKL
-528 MLRGGQDKAG
+528 LRGGLDKAG

>member
-1 MMTTKAYK
+1 MKTKAYK
-9 HKLSK
+9 
-14 YIIAVLA
+14 YIVGILA
-21 LSSLTACDFEKVN
+21 LSLFTACDFQKVN

-41 PEEGM
+41 PEEGL
-46 MDGITIGGPIT
+46 MDGISIGGPIT
-57 AMEKCVFP
+57 AMQKCVFP
-65 VGTQADGTLVVNR
+65 VGTQADGTSVANR

-120 EAYST
+120 ESYST

-132 LKGKTETKFPE
+132 LKGKTETQFPE
-143 AFALAQ
+143 VFALAQ

-190 FKELSDAVDVLTRYA
+190 FKELSDAIEVLTKYA
-205 DNGTTSLLPKA
+205 DNGNSKLLPNA
-216 DAVYGG
+216 DAVYAG
-222 DVRKWVVYANSLM
+222 DVHKWVVYANSLM

-246 AALSRQYAMQAINH
+246 AALSKKYALQAVNH
-260 PYGVMKAKED
+260 SYGVMKTKDD
-270 EAKMEKGAGL
+270 EAKMERGASL
-280 VFKNNFDDL
+280 EFKNNLDVL

-312 RLAKYFH
+312 RLPKYFN
-319 TSSLSQAMTV
+319 TSTVSQAVTV
-329 GTMGKYMAIPTGHD
+329 GTYGKYSGVPTGHD
-343 VNSNETF
+343 VSSNDAF
-350 KNTSRPAISNTTP
+350 RDSSRPAITSTTP

-376 SEAALHGFPVG
+376 AEAALHGFAVG
-387 QSAEDLYKK
+387 GTAESLYEK

-405 GIPTSEVTAY
+405 GIASSEVADY
-415 LQSGLQPAAYN
+415 MSSGLKPSAY
-426 MSVANPSVNV
+426 SFHLTNPGVNV
-436 SVPAVTQATTEWTGT
+436 DVPAVTEATTAWSGT

-460 IQKWIALFPNGQEAW
+460 IQKWIALYPNGQEAW
-475 TEYRRTGYPKLH
+475 SEYRRTGYPKLH
-487 SAITNYSNGEVDS
+487 SVVTNYSNGEIDS
-500 EIGIRRMRYP
+500 EVGIRRMRFP
-510 TNRSTSAEDIANL
+510 TNKSTSAEDIANL
-523 ESARQ
+523 ESARKL
-528 MLRGGQDKAG
+528 LRGGLDKAG

>member
-1 MMTTKAYK
+1 MKTKAYK
-9 HKLSK
+9 
-14 YIIAVLA
+14 YIVGFLA
-21 LSSLTACDFEKVN
+21 LSLFTACDFQKVN

-41 PEEGM
+41 PEEGL
-46 MDGITIGGPIT
+46 MDGISIGGPIT
-57 AMEKCVFP
+57 AMQKCVFP
-65 VGTQADGTLVVNR
+65 VGTQADGTSVANR

-120 EAYST
+120 ESYST

-132 LKGKTETKFPE
+132 LKGKTETQFPE
-143 AFALAQ
+143 VFALAQ

-190 FKELSDAVDVLTRYA
+190 FKELSDAIEVLTKYA
-205 DNGTTSLLPKA
+205 DNGNSKLLPNA
-216 DAVYGG
+216 DAVYAG
-222 DVRKWVVYANSLM
+222 DVHKWVVYANSLM

-246 AALSRQYAMQAINH
+246 AALSKKYALQAVNH
-260 PYGVMKAKED
+260 SYGVMKTKDD
-270 EAKMEKGAGL
+270 EAKMERGASL
-280 VFKNNFDDL
+280 EFKNNLDVL

-312 RLAKYFH
+312 RLPKYFN
-319 TSSLSQAMTV
+319 TSTVSQAVTV
-329 GTMGKYMAIPTGHD
+329 GTYGKYSGVPTGHD
-343 VNSNETF
+343 VSSNDAF
-350 KNTSRPAISNTTP
+350 KDSSRPAITSTTP

-376 SEAALHGFPVG
+376 AEAALHGFAVG
-387 QSAEDLYKK
+387 GTAESLYEK

-405 GIPTSEVTAY
+405 GIASSEVADY
-415 LQSGLQPAAYN
+415 MSSGLKPSAY
-426 MSVANPSVNV
+426 SFHLTNPSVNV
-436 SVPAVTQATTEWTGT
+436 DVPAVTEATTAWSGT

-460 IQKWIALFPNGQEAW
+460 IQKWIALYPNGQEAW

-487 SAITNYSNGEVDS
+487 SVVTNYSNGEIDS
-500 EIGIRRMRYP
+500 EVGIRRMRFP
-510 TNRSTSAEDIANL
+510 TNKSTSAEDIANL
-523 ESARQ
+523 ESARKL
-528 MLRGGQDKAG
+528 LRGGLDKAG

>member
-1 MMTTKAYK
+1 MKTKAYK
-9 HKLSK
+9 
-14 YIIAVLA
+14 YIVGFLA
-21 LSSLTACDFEKVN
+21 LSLFTACDFQKVN

-41 PEEGM
+41 PEEGL
-46 MDGITIGGPIT
+46 MDGISIGGPIT
-57 AMEKCVFP
+57 AMQKCVFP
-65 VGTQADGTLVVNR
+65 VGTQADGTSVANR

-120 EAYST
+120 ESYST

-132 LKGKTETKFPE
+132 LKGKTETQFPE
-143 AFALAQ
+143 VFALAQ

-181 SQEEVYKAM
+181 SQEEVYKSM
-190 FKELSDAVDVLTRYA
+190 FKELSDAIEVLTKYA
-205 DNGTTSLLPKA
+205 DNGNSKLLPNA
-216 DAVYGG
+216 DAVYAG
-222 DVRKWVVYANSLM
+222 DVHKWVVYANSLM

-246 AALSRQYAMQAINH
+246 AALSKKYALQAVNH
-260 PYGVMKAKED
+260 SYGVMKTKDD
-270 EAKMEKGAGL
+270 EAKMERGASL
-280 VFKNNFDDL
+280 EFKNNLDVL

-312 RLAKYFH
+312 RLPKYFN
-319 TSSLSQAMTV
+319 TSTVSQAVTV
-329 GTMGKYMAIPTGHD
+329 GTYGRYSGVPTGHD
-343 VNSNETF
+343 VSSNDAF
-350 KNTSRPAISNTTP
+350 RDSSRPAITSTTP

-376 SEAALHGFPVG
+376 AEAALHGFAVG
-387 QSAEDLYKK
+387 GTAESLYEK

-405 GIPTSEVTAY
+405 GIASSEVADY
-415 LQSGLQPAAYN
+415 MSSGLKPSAY
-426 MSVANPSVNV
+426 SFHLTNPGVNV
-436 SVPAVTQATTEWTGT
+436 DVPAVTEATTAWSGT

-460 IQKWIALFPNGQEAW
+460 IQKWIALYPNGQEAW

-487 SAITNYSNGEVDS
+487 SAISNYSNGEVDS
-500 EIGIRRMRYP
+500 EVGIRRMRFP
-510 TNRSTSAEDIANL
+510 TNKSTSAEDIANL
-523 ESARQ
+523 ESARKL
-528 MLRGGQDKAG
+528 LRGGLDKAG

>member
-1 MMTTKAYK
+1 MKTKAYK
-9 HKLSK
+9 
-14 YIIAVLA
+14 YIVGFLA
-21 LSSLTACDFEKVN
+21 LSLFTACDFQKVN

-41 PEEGM
+41 PEEGL
-46 MDGITIGGPIT
+46 MDGISIGGPIT
-57 AMEKCVFP
+57 AMQKCVFP
-65 VGTQADGTLVVNR
+65 VGTQADGTSVANR

-120 EAYST
+120 ESYST

-132 LKGKTETKFPE
+132 LKGKSETQFPE
-143 AFALAQ
+143 VFALAQ
-149 ILKISA
+149 VLKISA

-181 SQEEVYKAM
+181 SQEEVYKSM
-190 FKELSDAVDVLTRYA
+190 FKELSDAIEVLTKYA
-205 DNGTTSLLPKA
+205 DNGNSKLLPNA
-216 DAVYGG
+216 DAVYAG
-222 DVRKWVVYANSLM
+222 DVHKWVVYANSLM

-246 AALSRQYAMQAINH
+246 AALSKKYALQAVNH
-260 PYGVMKAKED
+260 SYGVMKTKDD
-270 EAKMEKGAGL
+270 EAKMERGASL
-280 VFKNNFDDL
+280 EFKNNLDVL

-312 RLAKYFH
+312 RLPKYFN
-319 TSSLSQAMTV
+319 TSTVSQAVTV
-329 GTMGKYMAIPTGHD
+329 GTYGKYSGVPTGHD
-343 VNSNETF
+343 VSSNDAF
-350 KNTSRPAISNTTP
+350 RDSSRPAITSTTP

-376 SEAALHGFPVG
+376 AEAALHGFAVG
-387 QSAEDLYKK
+387 GTAESLYEK

-405 GIPTSEVTAY
+405 GIASSEVADY
-415 LQSGLQPAAYN
+415 MSSGLKPSAY
-426 MSVANPSVNV
+426 SFHLTNPGVNV
-436 SVPAVTQATTEWTGT
+436 DVPAVTEATTAWSGT

-460 IQKWIALFPNGQEAW
+460 IQKWIALYPNGQEAW

-487 SAITNYSNGEVDS
+487 STITNYSNGEVDS
-500 EIGIRRMRYP
+500 EVGIRRMRFP
-510 TNRSTSAEDIANL
+510 TNKSTSAEDIANL
-523 ESARQ
+523 ESACKL
-528 MLRGGQDKAG
+528 LRGGLDKAG

>member
-1 MMTTKAYK
+1 MKTKAYK
-9 HKLSK
+9 YIVGVLVLS
-14 YIIAVLA
+14 LF
-21 LSSLTACDFEKVN
+21 TACDFQKVN

-41 PEEGM
+41 PEEGL
-46 MDGITIGGPIT
+46 MDGISIGGPIT
-57 AMEKCVFP
+57 AMQKCVFP
-65 VGTQADGTLVVNR
+65 VGTQADGTSVANR

-120 EAYST
+120 ESYST

-132 LKGKTETKFPE
+132 LKGKTETQFPE
-143 AFALAQ
+143 VFALAQ

-181 SQEEVYKAM
+181 SQEEVYKSM
-190 FKELSDAVDVLTRYA
+190 FKELSDAIEVLTKYA
-205 DNGTTSLLPKA
+205 DNGNSKLLPNA
-216 DAVYGG
+216 DAVYAG
-222 DVRKWVVYANSLM
+222 DVHKWVVYANSLM

-246 AALSRQYAMQAINH
+246 AALSKKYALQAVNH
-260 PYGVMKAKED
+260 SYGVMKSKDD
-270 EAKMEKGAGL
+270 EAKMERGASL
-280 VFKNNFDDL
+280 EFKNNLDVL

-312 RLAKYFH
+312 RLPKYFN
-319 TSSLSQAMTV
+319 TSTVSQAVTV
-329 GTMGKYMAIPTGHD
+329 GTYGKYSGVPTGHD
-343 VNSNETF
+343 VSSNDAF
-350 KNTSRPAISNTTP
+350 RDSSRPAITSTTP

-376 SEAALHGFPVG
+376 AEAALHGFAVG
-387 QSAEDLYKK
+387 GTAESLYEK

-405 GIPTSEVTAY
+405 GIASSEVADY
-415 LQSGLQPAAYN
+415 MSSGLKPSAY
-426 MSVANPSVNV
+426 SFHLTNPGVNV
-436 SVPAVTQATTEWTGT
+436 DVPAVTEATTAWTGT

-460 IQKWIALFPNGQEAW
+460 IQKWIALYPNGQEAW

-487 SAITNYSNGEVDS
+487 SVVTNYSNGEIDS
-500 EIGIRRMRYP
+500 EVGIRRMRFP
-510 TNRSTSAEDIANL
+510 TNKSTSAEDIANL
-523 ESARQ
+523 ESARKL
-528 MLRGGQDKAG
+528 LRGGLDKAG

>member
-1 MMTTKAYK
+1 MKTKAYK
-9 HKLSK
+9 
-14 YIIAVLA
+14 YIVGVLA
-21 LSSLTACDFEKVN
+21 LSLFTACDFQKVN

-41 PEEGM
+41 PEEGL
-46 MDGITIGGPIT
+46 MDGISIGGPIT
-57 AMEKCVFP
+57 AMQKCVFP
-65 VGTQADGTLVVNR
+65 VGTQADGTSVANR

-120 EAYST
+120 ESYST

-132 LKGKTETKFPE
+132 LKGKTETQFPE
-143 AFALAQ
+143 VFALAQ

-190 FKELSDAVDVLTRYA
+190 FKELSDAIEVLTKYA
-205 DNGTTSLLPKA
+205 DNGNSKLLPNA
-216 DAVYGG
+216 DAVYAG
-222 DVRKWVVYANSLM
+222 DVHKWVVYANSLM

-246 AALSRQYAMQAINH
+246 AALSKKYALQAVNH
-260 PYGVMKAKED
+260 SYGVMKTKDD
-270 EAKMEKGAGL
+270 EAKMERGASL
-280 VFKNNFDDL
+280 EFKNNLDVL

-312 RLAKYFH
+312 RLPKYFN
-319 TSSLSQAMTV
+319 TSTVSQAVTV
-329 GTMGKYMAIPTGHD
+329 GTYGKYSGVPTGHD
-343 VNSNETF
+343 VSSNDAF
-350 KNTSRPAISNTTP
+350 RDSSRPAITSTTP

-376 SEAALHGFPVG
+376 AEAALHGFAVG
-387 QSAEDLYKK
+387 GTAESLYEK

-405 GIPTSEVTAY
+405 GIASSEVADY
-415 LQSGLQPAAYN
+415 MSSGLKPSAY
-426 MSVANPSVNV
+426 SFHLTNPSVNV
-436 SVPAVTQATTEWTGT
+436 DTPALTQATTEWTGT

-460 IQKWIALFPNGQEAW
+460 IQKWIALYPNGQEAW

-487 SAITNYSNGEVDS
+487 STITNYSNGEVDS
-500 EIGIRRMRYP
+500 EVGIRRMRFP
-510 TNRSTSAEDIANL
+510 TNKSTSAEDIANL
-523 ESARQ
+523 ESARKL
-528 MLRGGQDKAG
+528 LRGGLDKAG

>member
-1 MMTTKAYK
+1 MKTKAYK
-9 HKLSK
+9 
-14 YIIAVLA
+14 YIVGVLA
-21 LSSLTACDFEKVN
+21 LSLFTACDFQKVN

-41 PEEGM
+41 PEEGL
-46 MDGITIGGPIT
+46 MDGISIGGPIT
-57 AMEKCVFP
+57 AMQKCVFP
-65 VGTQADGTLVVNR
+65 VGTQADGTSVANR

-120 EAYST
+120 ESYST

-132 LKGKTETKFPE
+132 LKGKTETQFPE
-143 AFALAQ
+143 VFALAQ

-181 SQEEVYKAM
+181 SQEEVYKSM
-190 FKELSDAVDVLTRYA
+190 FKELSDAIEVLTKYA
-205 DNGTTSLLPKA
+205 DNGNSKLLPNA
-216 DAVYGG
+216 DAVYAG
-222 DVRKWVVYANSLM
+222 DVHKWVVYANSLM

-246 AALSRQYAMQAINH
+246 AALSKKYALQAVNH
-260 PYGVMKAKED
+260 SYGVMKTKDD
-270 EAKMEKGAGL
+270 EAKMERGANL
-280 VFKNNFDDL
+280 EFKNNLDVL

-312 RLAKYFH
+312 RLPKYFN
-319 TSSLSQAMTV
+319 TSTVSQAVTV
-329 GTMGKYMAIPTGHD
+329 GTYGKYSGVPTGHD
-343 VNSNETF
+343 VSSNDAF
-350 KNTSRPAISNTTP
+350 RDSSRPAITSTTP

-376 SEAALHGFPVG
+376 AEAALHGFAVG
-387 QSAEDLYKK
+387 GTAESLYEK

-405 GIPTSEVTAY
+405 GIASSEVADY
-415 LQSGLQPAAYN
+415 MSSGLKPSAY
-426 MSVANPSVNV
+426 SFHLTNPGVNV
-436 SVPAVTQATTEWTGT
+436 DVPAVTEATTAWSGT

-460 IQKWIALFPNGQEAW
+460 IQKWIALYPNGQEAW

-487 SAITNYSNGEVDS
+487 SVVTNYSNGEVDS
-500 EIGIRRMRYP
+500 EVGIRRMRFP
-510 TNRSTSAEDIANL
+510 TNKSTSAEDIANL
-523 ESARQ
+523 ESARKL
-528 MLRGGQDKAG
+528 LRGGLDKAG

>member
-1 MMTTKAYK
+1 MKTKAYK
-9 HKLSK
+9 
-14 YIIAVLA
+14 YIVGVLA
-21 LSSLTACDFEKVN
+21 LSLFTACDFQKVN

-41 PEEGM
+41 PEEGL
-46 MDGITIGGPIT
+46 MDGISIGGPIT
-57 AMEKCVFP
+57 AMQKCVFP
-65 VGTQADGTLVVNR
+65 VGTQADGTSVANR

-120 EAYST
+120 ESYST

-132 LKGKTETKFPE
+132 LKGKTETQFPE
-143 AFALAQ
+143 VFALAQ

-190 FKELSDAVDVLTRYA
+190 FKELSDAIEVLTKYA
-205 DNGTTSLLPKA
+205 DNGNSKLLPNA
-216 DAVYGG
+216 DAVYAG
-222 DVRKWVVYANSLM
+222 DVHKWVVYANSLM

-246 AALSRQYAMQAINH
+246 AALSKKYALQAVNH
-260 PYGVMKAKED
+260 SYGVMKTKDD
-270 EAKMEKGAGL
+270 EAKMERGASL
-280 VFKNNFDDL
+280 EFKNNLDVL

-312 RLAKYFH
+312 RLPKYFN
-319 TSSLSQAMTV
+319 TSTVSQAVTV
-329 GTMGKYMAIPTGHD
+329 GTYGKYSGVPTGHD
-343 VNSNETF
+343 VSSNDAF
-350 KNTSRPAISNTTP
+350 KDSSRPAITSTTP

-376 SEAALHGFPVG
+376 AEAALHGFAVG
-387 QSAEDLYKK
+387 GTAESLYEK

-405 GIPTSEVTAY
+405 GIASSEVADY
-415 LQSGLQPAAYN
+415 MSSGLKPSAY
-426 MSVANPSVNV
+426 SFHLTNPGVNV
-436 SVPAVTQATTEWTGT
+436 DVPAVTQATTEWSGT

-460 IQKWIALFPNGQEAW
+460 IQKWIALYPNGQEAW
-475 TEYRRTGYPKLH
+475 SEYRRTGYPKLH
-487 SAITNYSNGEVDS
+487 SVVTNYSNGEVDS
-500 EIGIRRMRYP
+500 EVGIRRMRFP
-510 TNRSTSAEDIANL
+510 TNKSTSAEDIANL
-523 ESARQ
+523 ESARKL
-528 MLRGGQDKAG
+528 LRGGLDKAG

>member
-1 MMTTKAYK
+1 MKTKAYK
-9 HKLSK
+9 
-14 YIIAVLA
+14 YIVGVLA
-21 LSSLTACDFEKVN
+21 LSLFTACDFQKVN

-41 PEEGM
+41 PEEGL
-46 MDGITIGGPIT
+46 MDGISIGGPIT
-57 AMEKCVFP
+57 AMQKCVFP
-65 VGTQADGTLVVNR
+65 VGTQADGTSVANR

-120 EAYST
+120 ESYST

-132 LKGKTETKFPE
+132 LKGKTETQFPE
-143 AFALAQ
+143 VFALAQ

-181 SQEEVYKAM
+181 SQEEVYKSM
-190 FKELSDAVDVLTRYA
+190 FKELSDAIEVLTKYA
-205 DNGTTSLLPKA
+205 DNGNSNSKLLPNA
-216 DAVYGG
+216 DAVYAG
-222 DVRKWVVYANSLM
+222 DVHKWVVYANSLM

-246 AALSRQYAMQAINH
+246 AALSKKYALQAVNH
-260 PYGVMKAKED
+260 SYGVMKTKDD
-270 EAKMEKGAGL
+270 EAKMERGASL
-280 VFKNNFDDL
+280 EFKNNLDVL

-312 RLAKYFH
+312 RLPKYFN
-319 TSSLSQAMTV
+319 TSTVSQAVTV
-329 GTMGKYMAIPTGHD
+329 GTYGKYSGVPTGH
-343 VNSNETF
+343 VVSSNDAF
-350 KNTSRPAISNTTP
+350 RDSSRPAITSTTP

-376 SEAALHGFPVG
+376 AEAALHGFAVG
-387 QSAEDLYKK
+387 GTAESLYEK

-405 GIPTSEVTAY
+405 GIASSEVADY
-415 LQSGLQPAAYN
+415 MSSGLKPSAY
-426 MSVANPSVNV
+426 SFHLTNPGVNV
-436 SVPAVTQATTEWTGT
+436 DVPAVTEATTAWSGT

-460 IQKWIALFPNGQEAW
+460 IQKWIALYPNGQEAW
-475 TEYRRTGYPKLH
+475 SEYRRTGYPKLH
-487 SAITNYSNGEVDS
+487 SVVTNYSNGEIDS
-500 EIGIRRMRYP
+500 EVGIRRMRFP
-510 TNRSTSAEDIANL
+510 TNKSTSAEDIANL
-523 ESARQ
+523 ESARKL
-528 MLRGGQDKAG
+528 LRGGLDKAG

>member
-1 MMTTKAYK
+1 MKTKAYK
-9 HKLSK
+9 
-14 YIIAVLA
+14 YIVGVLA
-21 LSSLTACDFEKVN
+21 LSLFTACDFQKVN

-41 PEEGM
+41 PEEGL
-46 MDGITIGGPIT
+46 MDGISIGGPIT
-57 AMEKCVFP
+57 AMQKCVFP
-65 VGTQADGTLVVNR
+65 VGTQADGTSVANR

-120 EAYST
+120 ESYST

-132 LKGKTETKFPE
+132 LKGKTETQFPE
-143 AFALAQ
+143 VFALAQ

-190 FKELSDAVDVLTRYA
+190 FKELSDAIEVLTKYA
-205 DNGTTSLLPKA
+205 DNGNSKLLPNA
-216 DAVYGG
+216 DAVYAG
-222 DVRKWVVYANSLM
+222 DVHKWVVYANSLM

-246 AALSRQYAMQAINH
+246 AALSKKYALQAVNH
-260 PYGVMKAKED
+260 SYGVMKTKDD
-270 EAKMEKGAGL
+270 EAKMERGASL
-280 VFKNNFDDL
+280 EFKNNLDVL

-312 RLAKYFH
+312 RLPKYFN
-319 TSSLSQAMTV
+319 TSTVSQAVTV
-329 GTMGKYMAIPTGHD
+329 GTYGKYSGVPTGHD
-343 VNSNETF
+343 VSSNDAF
-350 KNTSRPAISNTTP
+350 KDSSRPAITSTTP

-376 SEAALHGFPVG
+376 AEAALHGFAVG
-387 QSAEDLYKK
+387 GTAESLYEK

-405 GIPTSEVTAY
+405 GIASSEVVDY
-415 LQSGLQPAAYN
+415 MSSGLKPSAY
-426 MSVANPSVNV
+426 SFHLTNPSVNV
-436 SVPAVTQATTEWTGT
+436 DAPAVTEATTAWSGS

-460 IQKWIALFPNGQEAW
+460 IQKWIALYPNGQEAW

-487 SAITNYSNGEVDS
+487 SVVTNYSNGEIDS
-500 EIGIRRMRYP
+500 EVGIRRMRFP
-510 TNRSTSAEDIANL
+510 TNKSTSAEDIANL
-523 ESARQ
+523 ESARKL
-528 MLRGGQDKAG
+528 LRGGLDKAG

>member
-1 MMTTKAYK
+1 MKTKAYK
-9 HKLSK
+9 
-14 YIIAVLA
+14 YIVGVLA
-21 LSSLTACDFEKVN
+21 LSLFTACDFQKVN

-41 PEEGM
+41 PEEGL
-46 MDGITIGGPIT
+46 MDGISIGGPIT
-57 AMEKCVFP
+57 AMQKCVFP
-65 VGTQADGTLVVNR
+65 VGTQADGTSVANR

-120 EAYST
+120 ESYST

-132 LKGKTETKFPE
+132 LKGKTETQFPE
-143 AFALAQ
+143 VFALAQ

-190 FKELSDAVDVLTRYA
+190 FKELSDAIEVLTKYA
-205 DNGTTSLLPKA
+205 DNGNSKLLPNA
-216 DAVYGG
+216 DAVYAG
-222 DVRKWVVYANSLM
+222 DVHKWVVYANSLM

-246 AALSRQYAMQAINH
+246 AALSKKYALQAVNH
-260 PYGVMKAKED
+260 SYGVMKTKDD
-270 EAKMEKGAGL
+270 EAKMERGASL
-280 VFKNNFDDL
+280 EFKNNLDVL

-312 RLAKYFH
+312 RLPKYFN
-319 TSSLSQAMTV
+319 TSTVSQAVNV
-329 GTMGKYMAIPTGHD
+329 GTYGKYSGVPTGHD
-343 VNSNETF
+343 VSSNDAF
-350 KNTSRPAISNTTP
+350 KDSSRPAITSTTP

-376 SEAALHGFPVG
+376 AEAALHGFAVG
-387 QSAEDLYKK
+387 GTAESLYEK

-405 GIPTSEVTAY
+405 GIASSEVADY
-415 LQSGLQPAAYN
+415 MSSGLKPSAY
-426 MSVANPSVNV
+426 SFHLTNPGVNV
-436 SVPAVTQATTEWTGT
+436 DVPAVTEATTAWSGT

-460 IQKWIALFPNGQEAW
+460 IQKWIALYPNGQEAW

-487 SAITNYSNGEVDS
+487 SVVTNYSNGEIDS
-500 EIGIRRMRYP
+500 EVGIRRMRFP
-510 TNRSTSAEDIANL
+510 TNKSTSAEDIANL
-523 ESARQ
+523 ESARKL
-528 MLRGGQDKAG
+528 LRGGLDKAG

>member
-1 MMTTKAYK
+1 MKTKAYK
-9 HKLSK
+9 
-14 YIIAVLA
+14 YIVGFLA
-21 LSSLTACDFEKVN
+21 LSLFTACDFQKVN

-41 PEEGM
+41 PEEGL
-46 MDGITIGGPIT
+46 MDGISIGGPIT
-57 AMEKCVFP
+57 AMQKCVFP
-65 VGTQADGTLVVNR
+65 VGTQADGTSVANR

-120 EAYST
+120 ESYST
-125 VVPLWQD
+125 IVPLWQD
-132 LKGKTETKFPE
+132 LKGKTETQFPE
-143 AFALAQ
+143 VFALAQ

-181 SQEEVYKAM
+181 SQEEVYKSM
-190 FKELSDAVDVLTRYA
+190 FKELSDAIEVLTKYA
-205 DNGTTSLLPKA
+205 DNGNSKLLPNA
-216 DAVYGG
+216 DAVYAG
-222 DVRKWVVYANSLM
+222 DVHKWVVYANSLM

-246 AALSRQYAMQAINH
+246 AALSKKYALQAVNH
-260 PYGVMKAKED
+260 SYGVMKTKDD
-270 EAKMEKGAGL
+270 EAKMERGASL
-280 VFKNNFDDL
+280 EFKNNLDVL

-312 RLAKYFH
+312 RLPKYFN
-319 TSSLSQAMTV
+319 TSTVSQAVTV
-329 GTMGKYMAIPTGHD
+329 GTYGKYSGVPTGHD
-343 VNSNETF
+343 VSSNDAF
-350 KNTSRPAISNTTP
+350 KDSSRPAITSTTP

-376 SEAALHGFPVG
+376 AEAALHGFAVG
-387 QSAEDLYKK
+387 GTAESLYEK

-405 GIPTSEVTAY
+405 GIASSEVADY
-415 LQSGLQPAAYN
+415 MSSGLKPSAY
-426 MSVANPSVNV
+426 SFHLTNPGVNV
-436 SVPAVTQATTEWTGT
+436 DVPAVTEATTAWSGT

-460 IQKWIALFPNGQEAW
+460 IQKWIALYPNGQEAW

-487 SAITNYSNGEVDS
+487 SAISNYSNGEVDS
-500 EIGIRRMRYP
+500 EVGIRRMRFP
-510 TNRSTSAEDIANL
+510 TNKSTSAEDIANL
-523 ESARQ
+523 ESARKL
-528 MLRGGQDKAG
+528 LRGGLDKAG

>member
-1 MMTTKAYK
+1 MKTKAYK
-9 HKLSK
+9 YIVGVLVLS
-14 YIIAVLA
+14 LF
-21 LSSLTACDFEKVN
+21 TACDFQKVN

-41 PEEGM
+41 PEEGL
-46 MDGITIGGPIT
+46 MDGISIGGPIT
-57 AMEKCVFP
+57 ALQKCVFP
-65 VGTQADGTLVVNR
+65 VGTQADGTSVANR

-120 EAYST
+120 ESYST

-132 LKGKTETKFPE
+132 LKGKTETQFPE
-143 AFALAQ
+143 VFALAQ

-181 SQEEVYKAM
+181 SQEEVYKSM
-190 FKELSDAVDVLTRYA
+190 FKELSDAIEVLTKYA
-205 DNGTTSLLPKA
+205 DNGNSKLLPNA
-216 DAVYGG
+216 DAVYAG
-222 DVRKWVVYANSLM
+222 DVHKWVVYANSLM

-246 AALSRQYAMQAINH
+246 AALSKQYALQAVNH
-260 PYGVMKAKED
+260 SYGVMKTKDD
-270 EAKMEKGAGL
+270 EAKMERGASL
-280 VFKNNFDDL
+280 EFKNNLDVL

-312 RLAKYFH
+312 RLPKYFN
-319 TSSLSQAMTV
+319 TSTVSQAVTV
-329 GTMGKYMAIPTGHD
+329 GTYGKYSGVPTGHD
-343 VNSNETF
+343 VSSNDAF
-350 KNTSRPAISNTTP
+350 KDSSRPAITSTTP

-376 SEAALHGFPVG
+376 AEAALHGFAVG
-387 QSAEDLYKK
+387 GTAESLYEK

-405 GIPTSEVTAY
+405 GIASSEVAGY
-415 LQSGLQPAAYN
+415 MSSGLKPSAY
-426 MSVANPSVNV
+426 SFHLTNPSVNV
-436 SVPAVTQATTEWTGT
+436 DAPALTQATTEWTGT

-460 IQKWIALFPNGQEAW
+460 IQKWIALYPNGQEAW

-487 SAITNYSNGEVDS
+487 STITNYSNGEVDS
-500 EIGIRRMRYP
+500 EVGIRRMRFP
-510 TNRSTSAEDIANL
+510 TNKSTSAEDIANL
-523 ESARQ
+523 ESARKL
-528 MLRGGQDKAG
+528 LRGGLDKAG

>member
-1 MMTTKAYK
+1 MKTKAYK
-9 HKLSK
+9 
-14 YIIAVLA
+14 YIVGVLA
-21 LSSLTACDFEKVN
+21 LSLFTACDFQKVN

-41 PEEGM
+41 PEEGL
-46 MDGITIGGPIT
+46 MDGISIGGPIT
-57 AMEKCVFP
+57 AMQKCVFP
-65 VGTQADGTLVVNR
+65 VGTQADGTSVANR

-120 EAYST
+120 ESYST

-132 LKGKTETKFPE
+132 LKGKTETQFPE
-143 AFALAQ
+143 VFALAQ

-190 FKELSDAVDVLTRYA
+190 FKELSDAIEVLTKYA
-205 DNGTTSLLPKA
+205 DNGNSKLLPNA
-216 DAVYGG
+216 DAVYAG
-222 DVRKWVVYANSLM
+222 DVHKWVVYANSLM

-246 AALSRQYAMQAINH
+246 AALSKKYALQAVNH
-260 PYGVMKAKED
+260 SYGVMKTKDD
-270 EAKMEKGAGL
+270 EAKMERGASL
-280 VFKNNFDDL
+280 EFKNNLDVL

-312 RLAKYFH
+312 RLPKYFN
-319 TSSLSQAMTV
+319 TSTVSQAVTV
-329 GTMGKYMAIPTGHD
+329 GTYGKYSGVPTGHD
-343 VNSNETF
+343 VSSNDAF
-350 KNTSRPAISNTTP
+350 RDSSRPAITSTTP

-376 SEAALHGFPVG
+376 AEAALHGFAVG
-387 QSAEDLYKK
+387 GTAESLYEK

-405 GIPTSEVTAY
+405 GIASSEVADY
-415 LQSGLQPAAYN
+415 MSSGLKPSAY
-426 MSVANPSVNV
+426 SFHLTNPGVNV
-436 SVPAVTQATTEWTGT
+436 DVPAVTEATTAWSGT

-460 IQKWIALFPNGQEAW
+460 IQKWIALYPNGQEAW

-487 SAITNYSNGEVDS
+487 SVVTNYSNGEVDS
-500 EIGIRRMRYP
+500 EVGIRRMRFP
-510 TNRSTSAEDIANL
+510 TNKSTSAEDIANL
-523 ESARQ
+523 ESARKL
-528 MLRGGQDKAG
+528 LRGGLDKAG

>member
-1 MMTTKAYK
+1 MKTKAYK
-9 HKLSK
+9 
-14 YIIAVLA
+14 YIVGVLA
-21 LSSLTACDFEKVN
+21 LSLFTACDFQKVN

-41 PEEGM
+41 PEEGL
-46 MDGITIGGPIT
+46 MDGISIGGPIT
-57 AMEKCVFP
+57 AMQKCVFP
-65 VGTQADGTLVVNR
+65 VGTQADGTSVANR

-120 EAYST
+120 ESYST

-132 LKGKTETKFPE
+132 LKGKTETQFPE
-143 AFALAQ
+143 VFALAQ

-190 FKELSDAVDVLTRYA
+190 FKELSDAIEVLTKYA
-205 DNGTTSLLPKA
+205 DNGNSKLLPNA
-216 DAVYGG
+216 DAVYAG
-222 DVRKWVVYANSLM
+222 DVHKWVVYANSLM

-246 AALSRQYAMQAINH
+246 AALSKKYALQAVNH
-260 PYGVMKAKED
+260 SYGVMKTKDD
-270 EAKMEKGAGL
+270 EAKMERGATL
-280 VFKNNFDDL
+280 EFKNNLDVL

-312 RLAKYFH
+312 RLPKYFN
-319 TSSLSQAMTV
+319 TSTVSQAVTV
-329 GTMGKYMAIPTGHD
+329 GTYGKYSGVPTGHD
-343 VNSNETF
+343 VSSNDAF
-350 KNTSRPAISNTTP
+350 RDSSRPAITSTTP

-376 SEAALHGFPVG
+376 AEAALHGFAVG
-387 QSAEDLYKK
+387 GTAESLYEK

-405 GIPTSEVTAY
+405 GIASSEVADY
-415 LQSGLQPAAYN
+415 MSSGLKPSAY
-426 MSVANPSVNV
+426 SFHLTNPGVNV
-436 SVPAVTQATTEWTGT
+436 DVPAVTEATTAWSGT

-460 IQKWIALFPNGQEAW
+460 IQKWIALYPNGQEAW

-487 SAITNYSNGEVDS
+487 SVVTNYSNGEVDS
-500 EIGIRRMRYP
+500 EVGIRRMRFP
-510 TNRSTSAEDIANL
+510 TNKSTSAEDIANL
-523 ESARQ
+523 ESARKL
-528 MLRGGQDKAG
+528 LRGGLDKAG

>member
-1 MMTTKAYK
+1 MKTKAYK
-9 HKLSK
+9 
-14 YIIAVLA
+14 YIVGFLA
-21 LSSLTACDFEKVN
+21 LSLFTACDFQKVN

-41 PEEGM
+41 PEEGL
-46 MDGITIGGPIT
+46 MDGISIGGPIT
-57 AMEKCVFP
+57 AMQKCVFP
-65 VGTQADGTLVVNR
+65 VGTQADGTSVANR

-120 EAYST
+120 ESYST

-132 LKGKTETKFPE
+132 LKGKTETQFPE
-143 AFALAQ
+143 VFALAQ

-190 FKELSDAVDVLTRYA
+190 FKELSDAIEVLTKYA
-205 DNGTTSLLPKA
+205 DNGNSKLLPNA
-216 DAVYGG
+216 DAVYAG
-222 DVRKWVVYANSLM
+222 DVHKWVVYANSLM

-246 AALSRQYAMQAINH
+246 AALSKKYALQAVNH
-260 PYGVMKAKED
+260 SYGVMKTKDD
-270 EAKMEKGAGL
+270 EAKMERGASL
-280 VFKNNFDDL
+280 EFKNNLDVL

-312 RLAKYFH
+312 RLPKYFN
-319 TSSLSQAMTV
+319 TSTVSQALTV
-329 GTMGKYMAIPTGHD
+329 GTYGKYSGVPTGHD
-343 VNSNETF
+343 VSSNDAF
-350 KNTSRPAISNTTP
+350 KDSSRPAITSTTP

-376 SEAALHGFPVG
+376 AEAALHGFAVG
-387 QSAEDLYKK
+387 GTAESLYEK

-405 GIPTSEVTAY
+405 GIASSEVADY
-415 LQSGLQPAAYN
+415 MSSGLKPSAY
-426 MSVANPSVNV
+426 SFHLTNPGVNV
-436 SVPAVTQATTEWTGT
+436 DVPAVTEATTAWSGT

-460 IQKWIALFPNGQEAW
+460 IQKWIALYPNGQEAW

-487 SAITNYSNGEVDS
+487 SVVTNYSNGEIDS
-500 EIGIRRMRYP
+500 EVGIRRMRFP
-510 TNRSTSAEDIANL
+510 TNKSTSAEDIANL
-523 ESARQ
+523 ESARKL
-528 MLRGGQDKAG
+528 LRGGLDKAG

>member
-1 MMTTKAYK
+1 MKTKAYK
-9 HKLSK
+9 
-14 YIIAVLA
+14 YIVGVLA
-21 LSSLTACDFEKVN
+21 LSLFTACDFQKVN

-41 PEEGM
+41 PEEGL
-46 MDGITIGGPIT
+46 MDGISIGGPIT
-57 AMEKCVFP
+57 AVQKCVFP
-65 VGTQADGTLVVNR
+65 VGTQADGTSVANR

-120 EAYST
+120 ESYST

-132 LKGKTETKFPE
+132 LKGKTETQFPE
-143 AFALAQ
+143 VFALAQ

-190 FKELSDAVDVLTRYA
+190 FKELSDAIEVLTKYA
-205 DNGTTSLLPKA
+205 DNGNSKLLPNA
-216 DAVYGG
+216 DAVYAG
-222 DVRKWVVYANSLM
+222 DVHKWVVYANSLM

-246 AALSRQYAMQAINH
+246 AALSKKYALQAVNH
-260 PYGVMKAKED
+260 SYGVMKTKDD
-270 EAKMEKGAGL
+270 EAKMERGASL
-280 VFKNNFDDL
+280 EFKNNLDVL

-312 RLAKYFH
+312 RLPKYFN
-319 TSSLSQAMTV
+319 TSTVSQAVTV
-329 GTMGKYMAIPTGHD
+329 GTYGKYSGVPTGHD
-343 VNSNETF
+343 VSSNDAF
-350 KNTSRPAISNTTP
+350 RDSSRPAITSTTP

-376 SEAALHGFPVG
+376 AEAALHGFAVG
-387 QSAEDLYKK
+387 GTAESLYEK

-405 GIPTSEVTAY
+405 GIASSEVADY
-415 LQSGLQPAAYN
+415 MSSGLKPSAY
-426 MSVANPSVNV
+426 SFHLTNPGVNV
-436 SVPAVTQATTEWTGT
+436 DVPAVTEATTAWSGT

-460 IQKWIALFPNGQEAW
+460 IQKWIALYPNGQEAW

-487 SAITNYSNGEVDS
+487 SVVTNYSNGEIDS
-500 EIGIRRMRYP
+500 EVGIRRMRFP
-510 TNRSTSAEDIANL
+510 TNKSTSAEDIANL
-523 ESARQ
+523 ESARKL
-528 MLRGGQDKAG
+528 LRGGLDKAG

>member
-1 MMTTKAYK
+1 MKTKAYK
-9 HKLSK
+9 
-14 YIIAVLA
+14 YIVGVLA
-21 LSSLTACDFEKVN
+21 LSLFTACDFQKVN

-41 PEEGM
+41 PEEGL
-46 MDGITIGGPIT
+46 MDGISIGGPIT
-57 AMEKCVFP
+57 AMQKCVFP
-65 VGTQADGTLVVNR
+65 VGTQADGTSVANR

-120 EAYST
+120 ESYST

-132 LKGKTETKFPE
+132 LKGKTETQFPE
-143 AFALAQ
+143 VFALAQ

-190 FKELSDAVDVLTRYA
+190 FKELSDAIEVLTKYA
-205 DNGTTSLLPKA
+205 DNGNSKLLPNA
-216 DAVYGG
+216 DAVYAG
-222 DVRKWVVYANSLM
+222 DVHKWVVYANSLM

-246 AALSRQYAMQAINH
+246 AALSKKYALQAVNH
-260 PYGVMKAKED
+260 SYGVMKTKDD
-270 EAKMEKGAGL
+270 EAKMERGASL
-280 VFKNNFDDL
+280 EFKNNLDVL

-312 RLAKYFH
+312 RLPKYFN
-319 TSSLSQAMTV
+319 TSTVSQAVTV
-329 GTMGKYMAIPTGHD
+329 GTYGKYSGVPTGHD
-343 VNSNETF
+343 VSSNDAF
-350 KNTSRPAISNTTP
+350 KDSSRPAITSTTP
-363 TYWMRASEVYFLL
+363 TYWMRASEVYFLVA
-376 SEAALHGFPVG
+376 EAALHGFAVG
-387 QSAEDLYKK
+387 GTAESLYEK

-405 GIPTSEVTAY
+405 GIASSEVADY
-415 LQSGLQPAAYN
+415 MSSGLKPSAY
-426 MSVANPSVNV
+426 SFHLTNPGVNV
-436 SVPAVTQATTEWTGT
+436 DVPAVTEATTAWSGT

-460 IQKWIALFPNGQEAW
+460 IQKWIALYPNGQEAW

-487 SAITNYSNGEVDS
+487 SVVTNYSNGEVDS
-500 EIGIRRMRYP
+500 EVGIRRMRFP
-510 TNRSTSAEDIANL
+510 TNKSTSAEDIANL
-523 ESARQ
+523 ESARKL
-528 MLRGGQDKAG
+528 LRGGLDKAG

>member
-1 MMTTKAYK
+1 MKTKAYK
-9 HKLSK
+9 
-14 YIIAVLA
+14 YIVGVLA
-21 LSSLTACDFEKVN
+21 LSLFTACDFQKVN

-41 PEEGM
+41 PEEGL
-46 MDGITIGGPIT
+46 MDGISIGGPIT
-57 AMEKCVFP
+57 AMQKCVFP
-65 VGTQADGTLVVNR
+65 VGTQADGTSVANR

-120 EAYST
+120 ESYST

-132 LKGKTETKFPE
+132 LKGKTETQFPE
-143 AFALAQ
+143 VFALAQ

-181 SQEEVYKAM
+181 SQEEVYKSM
-190 FKELSDAVDVLTRYA
+190 FKELSDAIEVLTKYA
-205 DNGTTSLLPKA
+205 DNGNSKLLPNA
-216 DAVYGG
+216 DAVYAG
-222 DVRKWVVYANSLM
+222 DVHKWVVYANSLM

-246 AALSRQYAMQAINH
+246 AALSKKYALQAVNH
-260 PYGVMKAKED
+260 SYGVMKTKDD
-270 EAKMEKGAGL
+270 EAKMERGASL
-280 VFKNNFDDL
+280 EFKNNLDVL

-312 RLAKYFH
+312 RLPKYFN
-319 TSSLSQAMTV
+319 TSSVSQAVTV
-329 GTMGKYMAIPTGHD
+329 GTYGKYSGVPTGHD
-343 VNSNETF
+343 VSSNDAF
-350 KNTSRPAISNTTP
+350 KDSSRPAITSTTP

-376 SEAALHGFPVG
+376 AEAALHGFAVG
-387 QSAEDLYKK
+387 GTAESLYEK

-405 GIPTSEVTAY
+405 GIASSEVADY
-415 LQSGLQPAAYN
+415 MSSGLKPSAY
-426 MSVANPSVNV
+426 SFHLTNPGVNV
-436 SVPAVTQATTEWTGT
+436 DVPAVTEATTAWNGT

-460 IQKWIALFPNGQEAW
+460 IQKWIALYPNGQEAW
-475 TEYRRTGYPKLH
+475 SEYRRTGYPKLH
-487 SAITNYSNGEVDS
+487 SVVTNYSNGEIDS
-500 EIGIRRMRYP
+500 EVGIRRMRFP
-510 TNRSTSAEDIANL
+510 TNKSTSAEDIANL
-523 ESARQ
+523 ESARKL
-528 MLRGGQDKAG
+528 LRGGLDKAG

>member
-1 MMTTKAYK
+1 MKTKAYK
-9 HKLSK
+9 
-14 YIIAVLA
+14 YIVGVLA
-21 LSSLTACDFEKVN
+21 LSLFTACDFQKVN

-41 PEEGM
+41 PEEGL
-46 MDGITIGGPIT
+46 MDGISIGGPIT
-57 AMEKCVFP
+57 AMQKCVFP
-65 VGTQADGTLVVNR
+65 VGTQADGTSVANR

-120 EAYST
+120 ESYST

-132 LKGKTETKFPE
+132 LKGKTETQFPE
-143 AFALAQ
+143 VFALAQ

-190 FKELSDAVDVLTRYA
+190 FKELSDAIEVLTKYA
-205 DNGTTSLLPKA
+205 DNGNSKLLPNA
-216 DAVYGG
+216 DAVYAG
-222 DVRKWVVYANSLM
+222 DVHKWVVYANSLM

-246 AALSRQYAMQAINH
+246 AALSKKYALQAVNH
-260 PYGVMKAKED
+260 SYGVMKTKDD
-270 EAKMEKGAGL
+270 EAKMERGASL
-280 VFKNNFDDL
+280 EFKNNLDVL

-312 RLAKYFH
+312 RLPKYFN
-319 TSSLSQAMTV
+319 TSTVSQAVTV
-329 GTMGKYMAIPTGHD
+329 GTYGKYSGVPTGHD
-343 VNSNETF
+343 VSSNDAF
-350 KNTSRPAISNTTP
+350 RDSSRPAITSTTP

-376 SEAALHGFPVG
+376 AEAALHGFAVG
-387 QSAEDLYKK
+387 GTAESLYEK

-405 GIPTSEVTAY
+405 GIASSEVADY
-415 LQSGLQPAAYN
+415 MSSGLKPSAY
-426 MSVANPSVNV
+426 SFHLTNPGVNV
-436 SVPAVTQATTEWTGT
+436 DVPAVTEATTAWSGS

-460 IQKWIALFPNGQEAW
+460 IQKWIALYPNGQEAW

-487 SAITNYSNGEVDS
+487 SVVTNYSNGEIDS
-500 EIGIRRMRYP
+500 EVGIRRMRFP
-510 TNRSTSAEDIANL
+510 TNKSTSAEDIANL
-523 ESARQ
+523 ESARKL
-528 MLRGGQDKAG
+528 LRGGLDKAG

>member
-1 MMTTKAYK
+1 MKTKAYK
-9 HKLSK
+9 
-14 YIIAVLA
+14 YIVGFLA
-21 LSSLTACDFEKVN
+21 LSLFTACDFQKVN

-41 PEEGM
+41 PEEGL
-46 MDGITIGGPIT
+46 MDGISIGGPIT
-57 AMEKCVFP
+57 AMQKCVFP
-65 VGTQADGTLVVNR
+65 VGTQADGTSVANR

-120 EAYST
+120 ESYST

-132 LKGKTETKFPE
+132 LKGKTETQFPE
-143 AFALAQ
+143 VFALAQ

-190 FKELSDAVDVLTRYA
+190 FKELSDAIEVLTKYA
-205 DNGTTSLLPKA
+205 DNGNSKLLPNA
-216 DAVYGG
+216 DAVYAG
-222 DVRKWVVYANSLM
+222 DIHKWVVYANSLM

-246 AALSRQYAMQAINH
+246 AALSKKYALQAVNH
-260 PYGVMKAKED
+260 SYGVMKTKDD
-270 EAKMEKGAGL
+270 EAKMERGASL
-280 VFKNNFDDL
+280 EFKNNLDVL

-312 RLAKYFH
+312 RLPKYFN
-319 TSSLSQAMTV
+319 TSTVSQAVTV
-329 GTMGKYMAIPTGHD
+329 GTYGKYSGVPTGHD
-343 VNSNETF
+343 VSSNDAF
-350 KNTSRPAISNTTP
+350 RDSSRPAITSTTP

-376 SEAALHGFPVG
+376 AEAALHGFAVG
-387 QSAEDLYKK
+387 GTAESLYEK

-405 GIPTSEVTAY
+405 GIASSEVADY
-415 LQSGLQPAAYN
+415 MSSGLKPSAY
-426 MSVANPSVNV
+426 SFHLTNPGVNV
-436 SVPAVTQATTEWTGT
+436 DVPAVTEATTAWSGT

-460 IQKWIALFPNGQEAW
+460 IQKWIALYPNGQEAW

-487 SAITNYSNGEVDS
+487 SVVTNYSNGEIDS
-500 EIGIRRMRYP
+500 EVGIRRMRFP
-510 TNRSTSAEDIANL
+510 TNKSTSAEDIANL
-523 ESARQ
+523 ESARKL
-528 MLRGGQDKAG
+528 LRGGLDKAG